1 MNLPRY
7 HQKGSWP
14 RSIVFL
20 HGVGSDADAWM
31 PQVDH
36 FAARGYRA
44 IAWNLPGY
52 GGTPALP
59 DLSFA
64 GIAASLLALLDELK
78 VERADLV
85 GHSYGGMVAQEFV
98 ATHAGRLRSL
108 TLSGTSPAFG
118 RPDGDWQQKFVRERL
133 APIEAGKSM
142 ADLAPGMI
150 QSLTGRAPNP
160 MGMAIAKR
168 SIAQVPAATFAAG
181 IRLLVTFDRRDAL
194 PGIRTPT
201 LVLAGEHDSNAPA
214 DMMQR
219 MAGKIRKAEYVCLPG
234 AGHLGNLENPG
245 AYNAALERFLA
256 AH

>member
-1 MNLPRY
+1 MTLPRY
-7 HQKGSWP
+7 HEKGTGT
-14 RSIVFL
+14 RAILFM

-31 PQVDH
+31 PQLDH
-36 FAARGYRA
+36 FSARGHRA

-52 GGTPALP
+52 GGTPMLP
-59 DLSFA
+59 ELSFTA
-64 GIAASLLALLDELK
+64 IAASLLALLDELK
-78 VERADLV
+78 IERVDLV

-98 ATHAGRLRSL
+98 ATHADRLRTL

-118 RPDGDWQQKFVRERL
+118 RADGEWQQKFIRERL

-142 ADLAPGMI
+142 ADLAAGMI
-150 QSLTGRAPNP
+150 QSLTGRSPNP

-194 PGIRTPT
+194 AGIRTPT
-201 LVLAGEHDSNAPA
+201 LVLAGEQDTNAPA
-214 DMMQR
+214 EMMQR

-234 AGHLGNLENPG
+234 MGHLGNLENPG
-245 AYNAALERFLA
+245 GYSAALERFLA

>member
-7 HQKGSWP
+7 REKGSGARP
-14 RSIVFL
+14 ILFL
-20 HGVGSDADAWM
+20 HGVGADADSWS
-31 PQVDH
+31 PQLDH

-52 GGTPALP
+52 GGTPMLP
-59 DLSFA
+59 DLTFA
-64 GIAASLLALLDELK
+64 AIAEALLALLDELK
-78 VERADLV
+78 IERVDLV

-98 ATHAGRLRSL
+98 AAHADRLRSL
-108 TLSGTSPAFG
+108 ALSGTSPAFG
-118 RPDGDWQQKFVRERL
+118 RPDGEWQQKFIRERL

-142 ADLAPGMI
+142 ADLAAGMI

-168 SIAQVPAATFAAG
+168 SIAQVPTDTFAAG
-181 IRLLVTFDRRDAL
+181 VRLLVTFDRRDAL
-194 PGIRTPT
+194 ATIRTPT
-201 LVLAGEHDSNAPA
+201 LVLAGEQDSNAPA
-214 DMMQR
+214 EMMQR
-219 MAGKIRKAEYVCLPG
+219 MAGKIRKAEYVCLPA

>member
-1 MNLPRY
+1 MSLPRY
-7 HQKGSWP
+7 QEKGTGP
-14 RSIVFL
+14 RAVLFM
-20 HGVGSDADAWM
+20 HGVGSDADSWM

-52 GGTPALP
+52 GGTKMLP
-59 DLSFA
+59 ELSFA
-64 GIAASLLALLDELK
+64 GIAAALLLLLDELK
-78 VERADLV
+78 LERVHLV

-98 ATHAGRLRSL
+98 ASHADRLRSL

-118 RPDGDWQQKFVRERL
+118 RPDGEWQQNFVRERL

-142 ADLAPGMI
+142 ADLAAGMI
-150 QSLTGRAPNP
+150 QSLTGRSPNP

-194 PGIRTPT
+194 AGIRTPT
-201 LVLAGEHDSNAPA
+201 LVLAGEQDSNAPA
-214 DMMQR
+214 EMMQR
-219 MAGKIRKAEYVCLPG
+219 MAGKIRKAEYVCLAG
-234 AGHLGNLENPG
+234 VGHLGNLENPG
-245 AYNAALERFLA
+245 VFNAALERFLA